1 MAAYTGV
8 VGEFISD
15 DKVKRLFEGALIV
28 ATENSKLSAGQ
39 IIFAIIYILTVP
51 ILVLLLSG
59 DWLWVEGWIF
69 SIWLI
74 IISVSTV
81 IYLYQKDPE
90 LLKERFKQ
98 PGTGN
103 EKVWDKYFLYGFQ
116 LLFLV
121 WIVIIPIDA
130 KRYEWTTN
138 FPLWLKGLGGMG
150 LLISFFFLYR
160 SFTDNT
166 FLSPLVRIQTER
178 NQHVVSTGVYGFVR
192 HPMYLGAIFL
202 FIGTPILLGSQYGI
216 LIGLVISFLLVA
228 RIFGEEKMLV
238 EELDG
243 YEDYRN
249 QVKYRLIPLVW

>member
-15 DKVKRLFEGALIV
+15 DKVKQLFKGASIV

-39 IIFAIIYILTVP
+39 IIFAIIYILIGP
-51 ILVLLLSG
+51 ILILLLSG
-59 DWLWVEGWIF
+59 DWLWIEGWIF
-69 SIWLI
+69 NVWLI
-74 IISVSTV
+74 LISVSTV
-81 IYLYQKDPE
+81 IYLYRKDPE
-90 LLKERFKQ
+90 LLRERFKQ

-116 LLFLV
+116 LLFLA
-121 WIVIIPIDA
+121 WIVIMPLDA
-130 KRYEWTTN
+130 KRSEWTTN
-138 FPLWLKGLGGMG
+138 FPLWLKVLGGIG
-150 LLISFFFLYR
+150 LLISFLFLYR

-202 FIGTPILLGSQYGI
+202 FIGTPILLCSQYGI
-216 LIGLVISFLLVA
+216 LIGLVGSFLLVA
-228 RIFGEEKMLV
+228 RIIGEEKMLI

-243 YEDYRN
+243 YKDYRN

>member
-1 MAAYTGV
+1 MFHAANLTDRSGNV
-8 VGEFISD
+8 PM
-15 DKVKRLFEGALIV
+15 
-28 ATENSKLSAGQ
+28 ATENSRLSAGQ
-39 IIFAIIYILTVP
+39 IIFAIIYILIGP
-51 ILVLLLSG
+51 ILVLFLSG

-69 SIWLI
+69 GVWLI

-81 IYLYQKDPE
+81 IYLYRKDPE

-98 PGTGN
+98 PGTDN
-103 EKVWDKYFLYGFQ
+103 QKVWDKYFLYGLQ
-116 LLFLV
+116 LLFLA
-121 WIVIIPIDA
+121 WIVIMPIDA
-130 KRYEWTTN
+130 KRYEWTTD
-138 FPLWLKGLGGMG
+138 FPLWLKSLGGIG

-178 NQHVVSTGVYGFVR
+178 NQQVVSTGVYRFVR

-202 FIGTPILLGSQYGI
+202 FIGTPILLGSQYGV
-216 LIGLVISFLLVA
+216 LMGLVISFLLVA

>member
-1 MAAYTGV
+1 MV
-8 VGEFISD
+8 
-15 DKVKRLFEGALIV
+15 
-28 ATENSKLSAGQ
+28 TENNRLSAGQ
-39 IIFAIIYILTVP
+39 ILLATAYILIAP
-51 ILVLLLSG
+51 LLVLSLSG

-69 SIWLI
+69 SLWLI
-74 IISVSTV
+74 LISGVTI
-81 IYLYQKDPE
+81 IYLYRKDPD

-98 PGTGN
+98 PGADN
-103 EKVWDKYFLYGFQ
+103 QKVWDQYFLYGLQ
-116 LLFLV
+116 LLFLA
-121 WIVIIPIDA
+121 WIVIMPIDA

-138 FPLWLKGLGGMG
+138 FPLWLKVLGGVG

-178 NQHVVSTGVYGFVR
+178 NQYVVSTGVYGFVR

-202 FIGTPILLGSQYGI
+202 SIGTPLLLGSQSGVFMGVI
-216 LIGLVISFLLVA
+216 ISFLLIA

-243 YEDYRN
+243 YEEYRN
-249 QVKYRLIPLVW
+249 QVKYRLIPLIW